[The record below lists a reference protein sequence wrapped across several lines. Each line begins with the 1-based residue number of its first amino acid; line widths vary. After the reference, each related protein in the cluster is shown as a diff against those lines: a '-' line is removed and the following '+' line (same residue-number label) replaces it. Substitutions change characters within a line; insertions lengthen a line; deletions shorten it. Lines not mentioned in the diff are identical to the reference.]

1 VPPRPVGCLVVV
13 RRHSFLLRVA
23 VALLFLVPV
32 SLVAGGPKYV
42 AGVSFFNPGVAGQP
56 AHWAH
61 GQVNYYVDQ
70 GPLNSS
76 IDNQQ
81 ATAMVN
87 AAAALW
93 SAVPTA
99 GVTLVRNGS
108 LNEDVSSGN
117 IVPGNQAIAQ
127 PSDVSPSATSYP
139 LAIVYDS
146 DGAVAD
152 AVFGAYTSDPSNC
165 QYNGVMSWI
174 DNLNPDATIAHAVML
189 LNGRCA
195 TTPNLVS
202 MMQFELER
210 AFGRILG
217 LDSAQVNPGA
227 LQNGE
232 PDGMQGWPVM
242 QPISGTCG
250 PAGGICI
257 PDYTT
262 LRYDDIA
269 ALNRIYPITP
279 DNLGAF
285 PGKVLT
291 AANTVSID
299 GSLTFSTGAGMQGV
313 NVVARPLDRNGQP
326 LYQYTVTAVSG
337 AYFSGNH
344 GNPVTGWNDAH
355 GNPLSQWGS
364 NDAALQGYFDL
375 RYMPLPPGMSTAT
388 YQVTFERLDPLYIY
402 ADSVGPYIYG
412 SPDPSGTLPVLA
424 VPDLSAGMAQTL
436 KETIADSATGAYQ
449 DAISTETAPRML
461 PPSGVWCGRLS
472 QVGQAD
478 WFNFPIR
485 GNRTFTIGTEALNE
499 KGQPTNFKAMPVLG
513 VWDAFAAPGTAAVG
527 AAPGLNGDAPG
538 ESWLQVTSGGDDVVR
553 LGIAD
558 MRGDGRPDFTYT
570 GWVLYIDTVAPQ
582 RLPPTGGAIV
592 IRGMGFHVSD
602 TVRVGGQPAQIS
614 SISPNEITA
623 IAPPASAG
631 ISGSVD
637 VEVDDLPIYYA
648 VAIVSGGISYDS
660 GTGDALTLVTA
671 PANTVP
677 IGTPLPFTVT
687 ALGKTLKPAGG
698 VLVTYTVSSG
708 NARLGCGKTTCLV
721 TATGDGTATIN
732 VTAVDSTASIVTASL
747 SNGSA
752 LQAHFSGGTPP
763 VLSALSPMLSLAAG
777 ATLTWTTQALVL
789 NQGAPVSGQA
799 VTWQAGSGINIPGV
813 ASSTTDSNGIAIKT
827 LTVGPLA
834 EGQQATAK
842 ACLNGTGQCVTFQ
855 AFGARPEFAVLQPVS
870 GVAQS
875 VAAASTPS
883 RITLRLFDM
892 NGNPMA
898 GGIVTLDQSLYAW
911 APPCPP
917 HGRCAETQLLTRQTS
932 AAISALDGTVSFAPA
947 SLPGVPTKLI
957 GLAASGSSSTV
968 SIAIEQHP

>member
-1 VPPRPVGCLVVV
+1 LCAA
-13 RRHSFLLRVA
+13 F
-23 VALLFLVPV
+23 ALLFLVPV
-32 SLVAGGPKYV
+32 PLVAGGPKYI
-42 AGVSFFNPGVAGQP
+42 AGISFFNPGVAGQP

-70 GPLNSS
+70 GPLNGS
-76 IDNQQ
+76 INNQQ

-99 GVTLVRNGS
+99 GVMLIPKGS
-108 LNEDVSSGN
+108 LNEDVSFGN
-117 IVPGNQAIAQ
+117 VVPGSEAIAQ

-152 AVFGAYTSDPSNC
+152 AVFGTYTSDPSNC
-165 QYNGVMSWI
+165 QYNGAMSWI
-174 DNLNPDATIAHAVML
+174 DNFNPDGTIAHGVML

-217 LDSAQVNPGA
+217 LDAAQVNPGA

-232 PDGMQGWPVM
+232 PDGAQGWPVM
-242 QPISGTCG
+242 QPISGACG
-250 PAGGICI
+250 PGGGICI

-269 ALNRIYPITP
+269 ALNRMYPITP
-279 DNLGAF
+279 DNLAAF

-299 GSLTFSTGAGMQGV
+299 GSLAFSTGAGMQGV

-344 GNPVTGWNDAH
+344 GNPVTGSNDAH

-375 RYMPLPPGMSTAT
+375 RYTPLPPGMTTAS

-436 KETIADSATGAYQ
+436 NETIADSAAGAYQ
-449 DAISTETAPRML
+449 DAISTEAAPRML

-485 GNRTFTIGTEALNE
+485 GNRTFTIVTEALNE

-527 AAPGLNGDAPG
+527 AAPGLNGNAPG

-558 MRGDGRPDFTYT
+558 MRGDGRPDYAYN
-570 GWVLYIDTVAPQ
+570 GWVLYIDTVEPQ
-582 RLPPTGGAIV
+582 RLPQSGGAIV

-631 ISGSVD
+631 VAGSVD

-648 VAIVSGGISYDS
+648 VAIASGGISY
-660 GTGDALTLVTA
+660 ALTLVTA

-677 IGTPLPFTVT
+677 IGTPLPFTVI

-698 VLVTYTVSSG
+698 VSVIYTVSSG
-708 NARLGCGKTTCLV
+708 NAKLGCGQTTCLV
-721 TATGDGTATIN
+721 TATGDGTATLN
-732 VTAVDSTASIVTASL
+732 VTAVDSMASIVTASL
-747 SNGSA
+747 TNGSS

-777 ATLTWTTQALVL
+777 ATMTWTTQALVL

-799 VTWQAGSGINIPGV
+799 VTWQAGSGINAPGS
-813 ASSTTDSNGIAIKT
+813 ASSTTDSNGMAIKT

-842 ACLNGTGQCVTFQ
+842 ACLNGTSQCVTFQ

-870 GVAQS
+870 GIAQS
-875 VAAASTPS
+875 VAAAATPGL
-883 RITLRLFDM
+883 ITLRLFDM

-898 GGIVTLDQSLYAW
+898 GGIVTLNQSLYAW

-917 HGRCAETQLLTRQTS
+917 HGRCAESQLLTRQTS
-932 AAISALDGTVSFAPA
+932 AAISALDGTVAFAPA
-947 SLPGVPTKLI
+947 SLPGVPTKLV
-957 GLAASGSSSTV
+957 GLAASGSLSTV
-968 SIAIEQHP
+968 SITVEQHP